1 MTRLAKGGCLTTS
14 PNSEMLPDKRTS
26 VYSLTLPMCLFV
38 QVCKITDT
46 RRRISAGVSSM
57 EIQVFRAVSRGLR
70 ILRLCLLVMKK
81 VQTQSLYRSPRT
93 TGTKEEH

>member
-26 VYSLTLPMCLFV
+26 VYPLTLAMCLFV

-46 RRRISAGVSSM
+46 RRRIPAGVSSM
-57 EIQVFRAVSRGLR
+57 EIQVFGAISRGLR
-70 ILRLCLLVMKK
+70 IIRLCLLIMKK
-81 VQTQSLYRSPRT
+81 VQTQSPYRSPWT
-93 TGTKEEH
+93 AGAKEEH